1 MRIHPVDEHLSSRC
15 KQDTVDGTV
24 VPTGETMVPR
34 ETAVAAVGIAAAV
47 AAVAVADA
55 VVAVVSLLKHPRLP
69 CLP

>member
-34 ETAVAAVGIAAAV
+34 ETAVAAVGIAAV
-47 AAVAVADA
+47 AAVAVAVA

-69 CLP
+69 CSP

>member
-15 KQDTVDGTV
+15 KQDTVAGTA

-47 AAVAVADA
+47 AAVAV
-55 VVAVVSLLKHPRLP
+55 VSLLKHPRLP
-69 CLP
+69 RLP

>member
-34 ETAVAAVGIAAAV
+34 ETAVAAVGVAAAV
-47 AAVAVADA
+47 AA
-55 VVAVVSLLKHPRLP
+55 VAVVSLLKHPRLP
-69 CLP
+69 RLP

>member
-47 AAVAVADA
+47 AAVAV
-55 VVAVVSLLKHPRLP
+55 VSLLKHTRLP
-69 CLP
+69 HLP